1 MTFLFVIKRVGL
13 FSAHFFLTKELI
25 FKFYEDWNF
34 FNLLTVSIDD
44 VVKYK
49 TKVLILSLIC
59 CFLFVMLNYAFRNL
73 NAFWKVLSF
82 FISLLASLVIVNYL
96 YSIERSEI
104 YIRNLYNNFVVVGIM
119 FCVFHFILNIL
130 FDKFTNRT
138 KPVH

>member
-73 NAFWKVLSF
+73 KVYWKVLSF
-82 FISLLASLVIVNYL
+82 FVAILASLILVNFF
-96 YSIERSEI
+96 YSLESNEL
-104 YIRNLYNNFVVVGIM
+104 YIRNSYNNFVIVGIV
-119 FCVFHFILNIL
+119 FSIFHFMLNFL
-130 FDKFTNRT
+130 MEKFTNRT
-138 KPVH
+138 PA